1 MTERQCTDN
10 SVSTLPS
17 IFSLC
22 SVHDA
27 ESSNGAIDQMDL
39 RGDGFQ
45 DVRRHASGPAE
56 HAYTPYGY
64 SPGSHSPQLRF
75 CGALRDPLAGWYLL
89 GNGRRV
95 FNPALMR
102 FHSPDTLSPFGAGG
116 VNPYMYCMGDPVN
129 RVDPSGQSPL
139 AFSTMLQ
146 PGLTIPLH
154 IATPIALIL
163 GPTPKGLL
171 AIGGTRVSIAGSA
184 LSLAGATMGLAGVPE
199 AAYVANVSTAM
210 VGIGAATRV
219 AKGLYDNRGAL
230 LQHAKANA
238 KVILGGLWPTQK
250 KQFSPTVSETGARS
264 PSTLVELD
272 ARSLSVSVEHGMNS
286 SSEVVAYS
294 DRTPSPSTFNSGHE
308 SPILQ
313 APAVS
318 MAAVRASL

>member
-1 MTERQCTDN
+1 MSERQCTDN

-56 HAYTPYGY
+56 HAYTPYGH

-95 FNPALMR
+95 FNPVLMR
-102 FHSPDTLSPFGAGG
+102 FHTPDTLSPFGAGG

-139 AFSTMLQ
+139 GLSMMIQ
-146 PGLTIPLH
+146 PSATIAVH
-154 IATPIALIL
+154 IATPTALIL
-163 GPTPKGLL
+163 GPTPQGAL
-171 AIGGTRVSIAGSA
+171 AINATRVSLAGSA
-184 LSLAGATMGLAGVPE
+184 LSIVGAAMGLAGVPA
-199 AAYVANVSTAM
+199 AAYVANVSTTLLG
-210 VGIGAATRV
+210 VGAGTRV
-219 AKGLYDNRGAL
+219 VKGLYDNRSAL

-238 KVILGGLWPTQK
+238 KVVLGGLWPTQK
-250 KQFSPTVSETGARS
+250 KQFSPTVSETDATS
-264 PSTLVELD
+264 PSTFVELD

-286 SSEVVAYS
+286 SSEVVAYN
-294 DRTPSPSTFNSGHE
+294 DRTPWPPTFNSGHQ
-308 SPILQ
+308 SPVLQ

-318 MAAVRASL
+318 MVAVRTSR